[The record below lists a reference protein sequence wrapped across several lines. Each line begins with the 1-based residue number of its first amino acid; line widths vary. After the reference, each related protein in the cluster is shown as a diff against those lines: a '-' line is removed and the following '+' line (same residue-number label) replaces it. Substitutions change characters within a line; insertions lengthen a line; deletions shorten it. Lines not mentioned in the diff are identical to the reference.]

1 MTTMRTEIATPR
13 RGARPG
19 FTIVEVLVA
28 VIILSV
34 GVLALAS
41 TAALTGRQIGEGGAR
56 SRAASLALSRF
67 EVVAA
72 RAAAGCDAIVPV
84 GGSVPRDSTLRGIR
98 ERWTITRPVNNGTV
112 VVVDTITLPRVSGTL
127 NFQSVVRCN

>member
-1 MTTMRTEIATPR
+1 MTGPTRVPTAPAR
-13 RGARPG
+13 RG

-28 VIILSV
+28 VMILSV

-41 TAALTGRQIGEGGAR
+41 TAALTGRQIGEGSVR

-72 RAAAGCDAIVPV
+72 RAAAGCNAIVPV
-84 GGSVPRDSTLRGIR
+84 GGSVARDSTLRGIR
-98 ERWTITRPVNNGTV
+98 ERWTITRPANNGTV
-112 VVVDTITLPRVSGTL
+112 VVVDTITLPRVAGTL
-127 NFQSVVRCN
+127 NFRSVVRCN